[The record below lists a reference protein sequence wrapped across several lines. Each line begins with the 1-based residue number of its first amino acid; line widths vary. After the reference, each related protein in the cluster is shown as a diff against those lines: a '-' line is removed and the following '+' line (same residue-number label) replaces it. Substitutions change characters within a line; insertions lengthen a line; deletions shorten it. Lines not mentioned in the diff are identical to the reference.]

1 MAISNSQYNAII
13 REYEELQAKARREQE
28 ERTQEV
34 YRAIPRMKELCAQA
48 GSSALERYRKLVLE
62 KKKDVLDDF
71 GEEIEEIRREKE
83 ALLAEHGFERDYME
97 LRYRC
102 PDCKDSGYKE
112 GRKCSCF
119 RQKINKLL
127 YAQSNIDKILSKEN
141 FDSFSYELYDDERK
155 ISNIGMTAREYMRK
169 IVAICENFVSNFDQK
184 HENIMFMGNTG
195 VGKTFLSNCIA
206 KRLLDSNHS
215 VIYMTATEFFDRMG
229 KSKFEKDS
237 EIKTED
243 MLEHLTECEL
253 LIIDDLGTEVVN
265 SFTSS
270 GLFYIINRRL
280 NAEKSMIIS
289 TNLSMKMLRD
299 IYTERVTSR
308 ISSSYYVIP
317 LYGDDIRRKV
327 KV

>member
-1 MAISNSQYNAII
+1 MAISNAQYNAII
-13 REYEELQAKARREQE
+13 REYEELRFKARREQE
-28 ERTQEV
+28 QRTQEV
-34 YRAIPRMKELCAQA
+34 YRAIPRMKELSDRA
-48 GSSALERYRKLVLE
+48 GSSALERYRKLISE
-62 KKKDVLDDF
+62 KKADALDDF
-71 GEEIEEIRREKE
+71 REEIEEIGREKE
-83 ALLAEHGFERDYME
+83 ALLLKHGFSADYME
-97 LRYRC
+97 LRYHC
-102 PDCKDSGYKE
+102 PHCRDSGYVE
-112 GRKCSCF
+112 GRKCRCF
-119 RQKINKLL
+119 HQKINRLL
-127 YAQSNIDKILSKEN
+127 YTQSNIEKILSREN
-141 FDSFSYELYDDERK
+141 FDSFSYEVYDDERK

-169 IVAICENFVSNFDQK
+169 IVSICENFVRDFDKK

-206 KRLLDSNHS
+206 KKLLDGNHS

-229 KSKFEKDS
+229 RARFEKDS
-237 EIKTED
+237 EIRTED

-280 NAEKSMIIS
+280 NEEKSMIIS

-308 ISSSYYVIP
+308 ISSAYYVIP
-317 LYGDDIRRKV
+317 LYGDDIRRKTEA
-327 KV
+327 